1 MYALLYTT
9 IECVNTL
16 TYTKTIYMLN
26 VSICLMYALLYTT
39 IECVNTLT
47 IQTIYMLNVSICL
60 MYALLYTTIECVNT
74 LTIQTIYMLNM
85 LNVCIVVHDN
95 RMCEHAYYTN
105 HLYA

>member
-16 TYTKTIYMLN
+16 IILTIYMLN

-47 IQTIYMLNVSICL
+47 IQTIYMLNV
-60 MYALLYTTIECVNT
+60 
-74 LTIQTIYMLNM
+74 
-85 LNVCIVVHDN
+85 CIVGHDN
-95 RMCEHAYYTN
+95 RLSEHAYYKN
-105 HLYA
+105 HRYA

>member
-1 MYALLYTT
+1 
-9 IECVNTL
+9 
-16 TYTKTIYMLN
+16 
-26 VSICLMYALLYTT
+26 MYALLYTT

-47 IQTIYMLNVSICL
+47 IQTIYMLNVSTYF

-74 LTIQTIYMLNM
+74 LIIQTIYMLNVSICLM
-85 LNVCIVVHDN
+85 RLNVCIVVHDN

>member
-16 TYTKTIYMLN
+16 TTKTIYMLN

-39 IECVNTLT
+39 IECVNMLTLT
-47 IQTIYMLNVSICL
+47 TKTIYMLNVSTYF
-60 MYALLYTTIECVNT
+60 MYALCVHDTIECVYI
-74 LTIQTIYMLNM
+74 LY
-85 LNVCIVVHDN
+85 V
-95 RMCEHAYYTN
+95 HAYYTN

>member
-9 IECVNTL
+9 IECVNR
-16 TYTKTIYMLN
+16 
-26 VSICLMYALLYTT
+26 
-39 IECVNTLT
+39 LT

-74 LTIQTIYMLNM
+74 LTIQTIHM

-95 RMCEHAYYTN
+95 RMCEHAYYTH

>member
-1 MYALLYTT
+1 
-9 IECVNTL
+9 
-16 TYTKTIYMLN
+16 
-26 VSICLMYALLYTT
+26 MYALLYTT

-60 MYALLYTTIECVNT
+60 MYALLYTTIECVNM
-74 LTIQTIYMLNM
+74 LTIQTIYM

>member
-1 MYALLYTT
+1 M
-9 IECVNTL
+9 
-16 TYTKTIYMLN
+16 
-26 VSICLMYALLYTT
+26 LYTT

-74 LTIQTIYMLNM
+74 LTMLTIYMPNT
-85 LNVCIVVHDN
+85 VCIVVHHN